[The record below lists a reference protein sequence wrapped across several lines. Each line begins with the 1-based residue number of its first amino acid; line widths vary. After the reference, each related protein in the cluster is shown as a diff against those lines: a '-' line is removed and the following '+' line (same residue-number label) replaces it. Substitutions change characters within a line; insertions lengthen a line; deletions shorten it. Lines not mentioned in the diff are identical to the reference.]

1 MRSHSILTMSV
12 IFLLPSCTVQ
22 QHRPPAPPLAE
33 AVRIQEPASPSPLT
47 PPSEGQLV
55 TAESPDVQAA
65 FDRYVQTG
73 KAPLIDK
80 RSAGFVQYPYGLSQ
94 PTVSCRP
101 LELCDIELAPGEE
114 ILDLAA
120 GDQERWVFQP
130 LRSGPPDRRIVHV
143 MAKPTD
149 VTRDMQTTIVIG
161 TTQRTYRI
169 RLLSRRHGT
178 IVNARFYYPQD
189 MVQHFNVQHAQ
200 QQRAAETVAATLP
213 AVSVESLDD
222 RYTIDGEQ
230 AWRPTWVANDGT
242 RTYLKMPAAL
252 RTTDAPALFV
262 QTPSGEQ
269 AITNY
274 RVKGGYYVIDSL
286 FDRAVLS
293 WGVGNNKQTVIISRT
308 P

>member
-1 MRSHSILTMSV
+1 MSLSLCF
-12 IFLLPSCTVQ
+12 IGCAAPRP
-22 QHRPPAPPLAE
+22 HPPAPPLAE
-33 AVRIQEPASPSPLT
+33 AVRVQEPAPPAPLT
-47 PPSEGQLV
+47 PPTDGQLLN
-55 TAESPDVQAA
+55 TESPDVQAA

-130 LRSGPPDRRIVHV
+130 LRSGPADRRVVHV

-149 VTRDMQTTIVIG
+149 LTRDMQTTIVIG

-169 RLLSRRHGT
+169 RLLSRRQGT

-189 MVQHFNVQHAQ
+189 MVQHFNRHQAEQQH
-200 QQRAAETVAATLP
+200 AAETVAATLP
-213 AVSVESLDD
+213 AVSLDALDD
-222 RYTIDGEQ
+222 RYTIEGEQ

-252 RTTDAPALFV
+252 HATEAPALFV
-262 QTPSGEQ
+262 QSPSGEH
-269 AITNY
+269 AITNF
-274 RVKGGYYVIDSL
+274 RVKGGYYVVDAL
-286 FDRAVLS
+286 FDRAMLS
-293 WGVGNNKQTVIISRT
+293 WGVGSNKQTVTISRN

>member
-1 MRSHSILTMSV
+1 MRSPVVLVVSLSLFFTG
-12 IFLLPSCTVQ
+12 CAAKQ
-22 QHRPPAPPLAE
+22 QPPPAPPLVE
-33 AVRIQEPASPSPLT
+33 ATRVQEPAPTPIT
-47 PPSEGQLV
+47 PPGEGPLL
-55 TAESPDVQAA
+55 TDESPDVQAA
-65 FDRYVQTG
+65 FDRYLQTG

-130 LRSGPPDRRIVHV
+130 LRSGPADRRVVHV

-149 VTRDMQTTIVIG
+149 LTRDMQTTIVIG

-169 RLLSRRHGT
+169 RLISRRHGT

-189 MVQHFNVQHAQ
+189 MVQHFNRHQAE

-213 AVSVESLDD
+213 AVSLDTLDD
-222 RYTIDGEQ
+222 RYTIEGEQ

-242 RTYLKMPAAL
+242 HTYLKMPAAP

-262 QTPSGEQ
+262 QSPSGEQ
-269 AITNY
+269 AITNF
-274 RVKGGYYVIDSL
+274 RVKGGYYVIDAV
-286 FDRAVLS
+286 FDRALLS
-293 WGVGNNKQTVIISRT
+293 WGVGNNKQTVTISRM

>member
-1 MRSHSILTMSV
+1 MRAHSILVVSLS
-12 IFLLPSCTVQ
+12 LLFTSCAAKRQ
-22 QHRPPAPPLAE
+22 PPLPPPLAT
-33 AVRIQEPASPSPLT
+33 ATRVQESTPAPLT
-47 PPSEGQLV
+47 PPGDGQLFN
-55 TAESPDVQAA
+55 AESPEVQAA

-73 KAPLIDK
+73 KAPLIDHK
-80 RSAGFVQYPYGLSQ
+80 SAGFVQYPYGLSQ
-94 PTVSCRP
+94 PTVFCRP
-101 LELCDIELAPGEE
+101 LELCDIELAPGED

-130 LRSGPPDRRIVHV
+130 LRSGPADRRIVHV

-149 VTRDMQTTIVIG
+149 LTRDMQTTMVIG

-169 RLLSRRHGT
+169 RLISRRQGT

-189 MVQHFNVQHAQ
+189 MVQHFNTQQAQ
-200 QQRAAETVAATLP
+200 QQRTAETVAATLP
-213 AVSVESLDD
+213 AVSLESLDD
-222 RYTIDGEQ
+222 RYTIDGDH

-262 QTPSGEQ
+262 QSPSGEQ
-269 AITNY
+269 AITNF

-293 WGVGNNKQTVIISRT
+293 WGVGSNKQTVTISHT

>member
-1 MRSHSILTMSV
+1 M
-12 IFLLPSCTVQ
+12 
-22 QHRPPAPPLAE
+22 
-33 AVRIQEPASPSPLT
+33 
-47 PPSEGQLV
+47 
-55 TAESPDVQAA
+55 
-65 FDRYVQTG
+65 
-73 KAPLIDK
+73 
-80 RSAGFVQYPYGLSQ
+80 QYPYGLSQ

-130 LRSGPPDRRIVHV
+130 LRSGPADRRTVHV

-149 VTRDMQTTIVIG
+149 LTRDMQTTIVIG
-161 TTQRTYRI
+161 TTHRTYRI
-169 RLLSRRHGT
+169 RLLSRRQGT

-189 MVQHFNVQHAQ
+189 MVQHFNSQQAQ

-213 AVSVESLDD
+213 AVSLDTLDD
-222 RYTIDGEQ
+222 RYTIEGEQ

-252 RTTDAPALFV
+252 HTTDAPALFV
-262 QTPSGEQ
+262 QSPSGEQ
-269 AITNY
+269 AITNF

-293 WGVGNNKQTVIISRT
+293 WGVGSNKQTVTISRI